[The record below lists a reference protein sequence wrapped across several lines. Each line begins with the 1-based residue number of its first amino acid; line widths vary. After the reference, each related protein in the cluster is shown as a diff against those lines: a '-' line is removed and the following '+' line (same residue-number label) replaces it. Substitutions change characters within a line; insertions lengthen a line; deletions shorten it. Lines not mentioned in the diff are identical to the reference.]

1 VQHPEFQDARNG
13 LFKSAGAG
21 RFLQVVPEVPD
32 FFAVALFDGALIQ
45 TFKVLTIEKQSI
57 LLK

>member
-1 VQHPEFQDARNG
+1 MEAAAEIDPV
-13 LFKSAGAG
+13 
-21 RFLQVVPEVPD
+21 EVKLED
-32 FFAVALFDGALIQ
+32 VALAVALFDGALIQ